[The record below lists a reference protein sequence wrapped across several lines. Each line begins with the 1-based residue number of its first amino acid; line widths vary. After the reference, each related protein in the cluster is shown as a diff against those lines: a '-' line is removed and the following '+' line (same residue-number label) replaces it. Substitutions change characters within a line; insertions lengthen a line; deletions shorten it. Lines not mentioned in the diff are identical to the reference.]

1 MKLLLLGVLVLGAVG
16 CVNARVA
23 QPVAIKQNADLN
35 LSCEQ
40 LAIEYRTNT
49 EVASKKIEKNENSDT
64 RDFWLGV
71 FVWPGLMDLQN
82 ADGNEG
88 NAFLDRNV
96 YLRETATSK
105 FCGGMDVWPKQPAR
119 YTAVMYMVEPTA

>member
-1 MKLLLLGVLVLGAVG
+1 MKKLLAILLLVVG
-16 CVNARVA
+16 CVHARVA
-23 QPVAIKQNADLN
+23 QLTAIKQPTDME

-40 LAIEYRTNT
+40 LAIEYKTNT
-49 EVASKKIEKNENSDT
+49 DVAAAKIEKNENSDT

-88 NAFLDRNV
+88 NALLDRNI
-96 YLRETATSK
+96 YLQEIARTKA
-105 FCGGMDVWPKQPAR
+105 CGGMDSWPQQPKR
-119 YTAVMYMVEPTA
+119 YTGASPLRPVV

>member
-1 MKLLLLGVLVLGAVG
+1 MKKFLAILALGAMMG
-16 CVNARVA
+16 CVHARVA
-23 QPVAIKQNADLN
+23 QPIAIKQSADME

-49 EVASKKIEKNENSDT
+49 DVAAKKIEKNENSDT

-71 FVWPGLMDLQN
+71 FVWPGLMDLEN

-88 NAFLDRNV
+88 NALLDRNI
-96 YLRETATSK
+96 YLREIAKTKS
-105 FCGGMDVWPKQPAR
+105 CSGMDSWPQQPER
-119 YTAVMYMVEPTA
+119 YTGTTPFRPIA

>member
-1 MKLLLLGVLVLGAVG
+1 MKLLFLGVLVLGAVG

-40 LAIEYRTNT
+40 VAIEYRTNT

-88 NAFLDRNV
+88 NALLDRNV

-105 FCGGMDVWPKQPAR
+105 FCSGMDAWPKQPAR